1 MGPGGRATAY
11 CCLQANCRGQQPRG
25 ANANK
30 YNSRTKT
37 ATTCC
42 VDAQFCSPRRHGG
55 AKMMI
60 LLHEESI
67 ENPVSKFFSVG
78 GLAELKFTGIVPG
91 NGGASTRR
99 QSVAAQKSL
108 RCEDSA
114 FGGAPFGQWQ
124 RPLAKGLSPLL
135 SQRVGFSRLPLH
147 IRISPSS
154 PLPQIFFFPFSPSSA
169 SVRISSL
176 PSFFFLRFPFF
187 FFLHSSNFSSFDSVP
202 LRAKP

>member
-1 MGPGGRATAY
+1 MVHTEYTVQSTAARKSRDEGQKKKKKKKKTQVGPGGRATAY

-67 ENPVSKFFSVG
+67 ENPV
-78 GLAELKFTGIVPG
+78 
-91 NGGASTRR
+91 
-99 QSVAAQKSL
+99 
-108 RCEDSA
+108 
-114 FGGAPFGQWQ
+114 
-124 RPLAKGLSPLL
+124 
-135 SQRVGFSRLPLH
+135 
-147 IRISPSS
+147 
-154 PLPQIFFFPFSPSSA
+154 
-169 SVRISSL
+169 
-176 PSFFFLRFPFF
+176 
-187 FFLHSSNFSSFDSVP
+187 
-202 LRAKP
+202 